1 MINKIEIDK
10 FKGIEKIEIDY
21 LNKIN
26 IFVGA
31 NNSKKTTILEAVS
44 LFNINEIENLRR
56 ILSGRKYIGY
66 DEILNS
72 LFYNLDTSKNPIIRL
87 YNKEKKELEISCLKE
102 TAKISFSGK
111 NFLIKKVT
119 K

>member
-31 NNSKKTTILEAVS
+31 NNSKKTTI
-44 LFNINEIENLRR
+44 
-56 ILSGRKYIGY
+56 
-66 DEILNS
+66 
-72 LFYNLDTSKNPIIRL
+72 SKNHSL
-87 YNKEKKELEISCLKE
+87 Y
-102 TAKISFSGK
+102 
-111 NFLIKKVT
+111 LI
-119 K
+119 